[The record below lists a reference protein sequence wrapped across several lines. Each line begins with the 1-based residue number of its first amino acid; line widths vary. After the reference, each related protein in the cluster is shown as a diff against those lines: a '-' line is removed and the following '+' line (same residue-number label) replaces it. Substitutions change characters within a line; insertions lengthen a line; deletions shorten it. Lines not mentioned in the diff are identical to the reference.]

1 MKTTIY
7 YFTGTGNSLKAA
19 KDLCEKLNSCEL
31 TPIAKFLEME
41 DPESTSEKIGFF
53 FPLYY
58 SGLPK
63 IVLDF
68 VKELDVD
75 KSNYFFAGVTSAVD
89 SNEYPLQQLEM
100 ILREKEKRLNAGLL
114 INMPNNYIIGYDITS
129 EKLQIDFFEKAKK
142 AIEDFSEIVNNG
154 KDNLDSSVFKK
165 DIGRSE
171 KINGWFQAEV
181 NNLDKSF
188 YVDDNCNSCGICEK
202 VCPVKNIVLTDG
214 IPQWLHKCQ
223 HCLACINFCPEKSI
237 QFGDKTL
244 KTGRYHHTEIKLK
257 EIINQKS

>member
-75 KSNYFFAGVTSAVD
+75 KSNYFFAGVTSAED
-89 SNEYPLQQLEM
+89 INEYPLQQLEM